1 MRAHRFAKGDVV
13 MLLPTSR
20 TGVLAPPG
28 PYVVF
33 ETLPIARD
41 GRRTYKVVSLA
52 DGHVRVVFE
61 DYLVA
66 APQRR
71 SSNDNTRPATQ
82 PRLALVH

>member
-1 MRAHRFAKGDVV
+1 MRTHRFGKGDVV

-33 ETLPIARD
+33 EALPVARD
-41 GRRTYKVVSLA
+41 GRRVYKVVSLA
-52 DGHVRVVFE
+52 DGHVRIAFE
-61 DYLVA
+61 DYLIT

-71 SSNDNTRPATQ
+71 SSNDNARPAPQ
-82 PRLALVH
+82 PRIALVH